1 MSIPVV
7 AIVGRPNVGKS
18 TFFNRVLRKRKAIV
32 DPQEGITRDRVY
44 GETEWAGKRISL
56 IDTGGFIPEDVDVF
70 NAAIREQAKL
80 AMGEADVVLLMVDG
94 REDITSSDQVLAQ
107 AVRESGKPHVLVVN
121 KCDNMKQDD
130 RAHGYHELGIEPVLP
145 MSALS
150 GRLTGDVLEA
160 VAEKMKL
167 SERSDIEEKSADLQ
181 LAIIGMPNVGK
192 SSLLNALLQ
201 KEQTIV
207 TPIAGTTRDS
217 IDTKLK
223 WYGKDII
230 LVDTAGLRK
239 KSKIT
244 DAVEFYST
252 VRTKR
257 SVDKCDV
264 ALVLIDAAK
273 GFNKQDRSIIDQVIK
288 AGKGLVIVVNK
299 WDLVEKDT
307 HTMNETR
314 VTIREQFPKLDD
326 FPILFVSALTR
337 QRVSGLLKK
346 AFSIYEN
353 YNRAIITKKL
363 NTFLEN
369 AVKTRSVPAEK
380 GKLIR
385 IKFIKQV
392 SSAPPLFACYANYP
406 KLIPTHYKR
415 FMENQLR
422 EPFNF
427 EGVPIR
433 FSFRKS

>member
-18 TFFNRVLRKRKAIV
+18 TFFNRVLRQRKAIV

-56 IDTGGFIPEDVDVF
+56 IDTGGFIPEDVDIF

-107 AVRESGKPHVLVVN
+107 AVRESGKPHILVVN
-121 KCDNMKQDD
+121 KCDNMNQDD

-167 SERSDIEEKSADLQ
+167 SERSDIEEKSADLH

-273 GFNKQDRSIIDQVIK
+273 GFNKQDRSIIDQVLK
-288 AGKGLVIVVNK
+288 TGKGLVIVVNK
-299 WDLVEKDT
+299 WDLIEKDT

-353 YNRAIITKKL
+353 YNRVISTKKL

-369 AVKTRSVPAEK
+369 AIKMRSVPAEK

-385 IKFIKQV
+385 MKFIKQV

-422 EPFNF
+422 EAFNF

>member
-230 LVDTAGLRK
+230 LIDTAGLRK

-422 EPFNF
+422 ETFNF

>member
-94 REDITSSDQVLAQ
+94 RDDITSSDQVLAQ

-314 VTIREQFPKLDD
+314 VSIREQFPKLDD

-422 EPFNF
+422 ETFNF

>member
-56 IDTGGFIPEDVDVF
+56 IDTGGFIPEDVDIF

-273 GFNKQDRSIIDQVIK
+273 GFNKQDRSIIDQVLK
-288 AGKGLVIVVNK
+288 TGKGLVIVVNK
-299 WDLVEKDT
+299 WDLIEKDT

-422 EPFNF
+422 ETFNF

>member
-18 TFFNRVLRKRKAIV
+18 TFFNRVLRQRKAIV

-56 IDTGGFIPEDVDVF
+56 IDTGGFIPEDVDIF

-167 SERSDIEEKSADLQ
+167 SERSDIEEKSVDLH

-252 VRTKR
+252 VRTRR

-422 EPFNF
+422 EVFNF

>member
-167 SERSDIEEKSADLQ
+167 SERSDVEEKSADLH

-314 VTIREQFPKLDD
+314 VTIREQFPKLDN

-346 AFSIYEN
+346 AFSIYKN
-353 YNRAIITKKL
+353 YNRAITTKKL

-422 EPFNF
+422 ETFNF

>member
-18 TFFNRVLRKRKAIV
+18 TFFNRVLRQRKAIV

-56 IDTGGFIPEDVDVF
+56 IDTGGFIPEDVDIF

-107 AVRESGKPHVLVVN
+107 AVRESGKPHILVVN

-167 SERSDIEEKSADLQ
+167 SERSDIEEKSVDLH

-273 GFNKQDRSIIDQVIK
+273 GFNKQDRSIIDQVLK
-288 AGKGLVIVVNK
+288 TGKGLVIVVNK
-299 WDLVEKDT
+299 WDLIEKDT

-353 YNRAIITKKL
+353 YNRVISTKKL

-369 AVKTRSVPAEK
+369 AIKMRSVPAEK

-385 IKFIKQV
+385 MKFIKQV

-422 EPFNF
+422 EVFNF

>member
-1 MSIPVV
+1 VSIPVV

-252 VRTKR
+252 VRTRR

-314 VTIREQFPKLDD
+314 VTIREQFPK
-326 FPILFVSALTR
+326 FICIGSYPA
-337 QRVSGLLKK
+337 
-346 AFSIYEN
+346 ASI
-353 YNRAIITKKL
+353 R
-363 NTFLEN
+363 TF
-369 AVKTRSVPAEK
+369 EK
-380 GKLIR
+380 SIFYL
-385 IKFIKQV
+385 
-392 SSAPPLFACYANYP
+392 
-406 KLIPTHYKR
+406 
-415 FMENQLR
+415 
-422 EPFNF
+422 
-427 EGVPIR
+427 
-433 FSFRKS
+433 

>member
-94 REDITSSDQVLAQ
+94 RDDITSSDQVLAQ

-422 EPFNF
+422 ETFNF

>member
-314 VTIREQFPKLDD
+314 VSIREQFPKLDD

-422 EPFNF
+422 ETFNF

>member
-167 SERSDIEEKSADLQ
+167 SERSDIEEKRADLQ

-422 EPFNF
+422 ETFNF

>member
-252 VRTKR
+252 VRTRR

-422 EPFNF
+422 ETFNF

>member
-94 REDITSSDQVLAQ
+94 RDDITSSDQVLAQ

-230 LVDTAGLRK
+230 LIDTAGLRK

-422 EPFNF
+422 ETFNF

>member
-94 REDITSSDQVLAQ
+94 REDIPSSDQVLAQ

-422 EPFNF
+422 ETFNF

>member
-230 LVDTAGLRK
+230 LIDTAGLRK

-353 YNRAIITKKL
+353 YNREIITKKL

-422 EPFNF
+422 ETFNF

>member
-18 TFFNRVLRKRKAIV
+18 TFFNRVLRQRKAIV

-56 IDTGGFIPEDVDVF
+56 IDTGGFIPEDVDIF

-107 AVRESGKPHVLVVN
+107 AVRESGKPHILVVN
-121 KCDNMKQDD
+121 KCDNMNQDD

-167 SERSDIEEKSADLQ
+167 SERSDIEEKSADLH

-273 GFNKQDRSIIDQVIK
+273 GFNKQDRSIIDQVLK
-288 AGKGLVIVVNK
+288 TGKGLVIVVNK
-299 WDLVEKDT
+299 WDLIEKDT

-353 YNRAIITKKL
+353 YNRVISTKML

-369 AVKTRSVPAEK
+369 AIKMRSVPAEK

-385 IKFIKQV
+385 MKFIKQV

-422 EPFNF
+422 EVFNF

>member
-167 SERSDIEEKSADLQ
+167 SERSDVEEKSADLH

-192 SSLLNALLQ
+192 SSLLNSLLQ

-422 EPFNF
+422 ETFNF

>member
-1 MSIPVV
+1 VSIPVV

-422 EPFNF
+422 ETFNF

>member
-18 TFFNRVLRKRKAIV
+18 TFFNRVLRQRKAIV

-56 IDTGGFIPEDVDVF
+56 IDTGGFIPEDVDIF

-107 AVRESGKPHVLVVN
+107 AVRESGKPHILVVN
-121 KCDNMKQDD
+121 KCDNMNQDD

-167 SERSDIEEKSADLQ
+167 SERSDIEEKSADLH

-273 GFNKQDRSIIDQVIK
+273 GFNKQDRSIIDQVLK
-288 AGKGLVIVVNK
+288 TGKGLVIVVNK
-299 WDLVEKDT
+299 WDLIEKDT

-353 YNRAIITKKL
+353 YNREISTKKL

-369 AVKTRSVPAEK
+369 AIKMRSVPAEK

-385 IKFIKQV
+385 MKFIKQV

-422 EPFNF
+422 EAFNF

>member
-422 EPFNF
+422 EGFNF

>member
-230 LVDTAGLRK
+230 LIDTAGLRK

-369 AVKTRSVPAEK
+369 AIKMRSVPAEK

-385 IKFIKQV
+385 MKFIKQV

-422 EPFNF
+422 ETFNF

>member
-18 TFFNRVLRKRKAIV
+18 TFFNRVLRQRKAIV

-70 NAAIREQAKL
+70 NAAIRVQAKL

-107 AVRESGKPHVLVVN
+107 AVRESGKPHILVVN

-167 SERSDIEEKSADLQ
+167 SERSDIEEKSVDLH

-273 GFNKQDRSIIDQVIK
+273 GFNKQDRSIIDQVLK
-288 AGKGLVIVVNK
+288 TGKGLVIVVNK
-299 WDLVEKDT
+299 WDLIEKDT

-353 YNRAIITKKL
+353 YNREISTKKL

-369 AVKTRSVPAEK
+369 AIKMRSVPAEK

-385 IKFIKQV
+385 MKFIKQV

-422 EPFNF
+422 EVFNF

>member
-257 SVDKCDV
+257 SVNKCDV

-422 EPFNF
+422 ETFNF

>member
-18 TFFNRVLRKRKAIV
+18 TFFNRVLRQRKAIV

-56 IDTGGFIPEDVDVF
+56 IDTGGFIPEDVDIF

-107 AVRESGKPHVLVVN
+107 AVRESGKPHILVVN
-121 KCDNMKQDD
+121 KCDNMNQDD

-167 SERSDIEEKSADLQ
+167 SERSDIEEKSADLH

-273 GFNKQDRSIIDQVIK
+273 GFNKQDRSIIDQVLK
-288 AGKGLVIVVNK
+288 TGKGLVIVVNK
-299 WDLVEKDT
+299 WDLIEKDT

-422 EPFNF
+422 ETFNF

>member
-18 TFFNRVLRKRKAIV
+18 TFFNRVLRKRKDIV

-422 EPFNF
+422 ETFNF

>member
-422 EPFNF
+422 ETFNF

>member
-18 TFFNRVLRKRKAIV
+18 TFFNRVLRQRKAIV

-56 IDTGGFIPEDVDVF
+56 IDTGGFIPEDVDIF

-167 SERSDIEEKSADLQ
+167 SERSDIEEKSADLH

-273 GFNKQDRSIIDQVIK
+273 GFNKQDRSIIDQVLK
-288 AGKGLVIVVNK
+288 TGKGLVIVVNK
-299 WDLVEKDT
+299 WDLIEKDT

-353 YNRAIITKKL
+353 YNREISTKKL

-369 AVKTRSVPAEK
+369 AIKMRSVPAEK

-385 IKFIKQV
+385 MKFIKQV

-422 EPFNF
+422 EVFNF

>member
-167 SERSDIEEKSADLQ
+167 SERSDSEEKSADLQ

-422 EPFNF
+422 ETFNF